1 MAVKRAFNVLAAQ
14 IGICVVLTVFGIN
27 HLFADIK
34 VPNEFSS
41 GSPAKASEV
50 NENFAALVEDIQAI
64 TEPEKKY
71 SIISS
76 ETLDSGLV
84 RTKLYAFETISY
96 QILYRYEDKS
106 GIGGTLELHRDL
118 TGEGVNAL
126 GKFDF
131 NGHSLQRAVAYS
143 PGQFGSSADD
153 IPYAPVTCPDGSQIP
168 RHPNP
173 YVSTRVFRNATGA
186 FVLSSHDSTSSGLF
200 VGCSELAKDRKSV
213 V

>member
-96 QILYRYEDKS
+96 QILFAIPLISK
-106 GIGGTLELHRDL
+106 DL
-118 TGEGVNAL
+118 SWFQYLLLLVNFL
-126 GKFDF
+126 NK
-131 NGHSLQRAVAYS
+131 
-143 PGQFGSSADD
+143 
-153 IPYAPVTCPDGSQIP
+153 
-168 RHPNP
+168 
-173 YVSTRVFRNATGA
+173 
-186 FVLSSHDSTSSGLF
+186 LF
-200 VGCSELAKDRKSV
+200 YLIIVWQLELAKKHFLNQRY
-213 V
+213 